1 MPQSLTRRLLCAC
14 AVVLLALVTTR
25 AISAGERQVEDFTE
39 VRALW
44 VTRATMTSPSAIE
57 QMVESARSGG
67 FNTILVQVRGRGDAY
82 YTSEIEPRAADLTSR
97 PGFDPLAETIAAASR
112 AGLRVHAWVV
122 ANLVSSAVDL
132 PSARTHVVY
141 RHPEW
146 LMVPREIAHEM
157 LSIDPRNPAYLG
169 RLARWSRA
177 NAERVEGLYTSP
189 LHAAAAR
196 HLADVVSD
204 IATRYAVDGVH
215 LDYIRYPSESF
226 DYSRAAIDQ
235 FRQSVRA
242 DMTADERAHADRR
255 EQIDP
260 LAYTALYPQRWE
272 TFRRARLTAMVMRV
286 RTALKAARPNAVLS
300 AAVVPGFDHAY
311 RSRLQDWRTWLD
323 QSLIDVVC
331 PMTYATELD
340 VFERQLSEA
349 RALANDIPVWAG
361 IGAYRLAPEAT
372 VQHIN
377 AARRLKSNG
386 VVLFSYEALTTSP
399 NSLRSFAQLTRAA
412 FGAGT
417 Q

>member
-1 MPQSLTRRLLCAC
+1 MPQSPTCRVLHAC
-14 AVVLLALVTTR
+14 AVVLLALITNAT
-25 AISAGERQVEDFTE
+25 ISAGQRPVDDLTE

-44 VTRATMTSPSAIE
+44 VTRATMTSQSAID

-82 YTSEIEPRAADLTSR
+82 YTSEIEPRAADLGSR
-97 PGFDPLAETIAAASR
+97 PGFDPLEATIAAASR

-146 LMVPREIAHEM
+146 LMVPRDIAQEM

-177 NAERVEGLYTSP
+177 HADRVEGLYTSP

-235 FRQSVRA
+235 FKQSVRA
-242 DMTADERAHADRR
+242 
-255 EQIDP
+255 
-260 LAYTALYPQRWE
+260 
-272 TFRRARLTAMVMRV
+272 
-286 RTALKAARPNAVLS
+286 
-300 AAVVPGFDHAY
+300 
-311 RSRLQDWRTWLD
+311 
-323 QSLIDVVC
+323 
-331 PMTYATELD
+331 
-340 VFERQLSEA
+340 
-349 RALANDIPVWAG
+349 
-361 IGAYRLAPEAT
+361 
-372 VQHIN
+372 
-377 AARRLKSNG
+377 
-386 VVLFSYEALTTSP
+386 
-399 NSLRSFAQLTRAA
+399 
-412 FGAGT
+412 
-417 Q
+417 